1 MKKYDEKAI
10 QLAVYEEWKKNGC
23 AEYQK
28 PYEKITKKATKHL
41 QDTVFVVI
49 HEMRKQEVKM
59 HYKGEINKNE

>member
-28 PYEKITKKATKHL
+28 PYEKITKKAAKHL
-41 QDTVFVVI
+41 QDTIFVRQ
-49 HEMRKQEVKM
+49 HADC
-59 HYKGEINKNE
+59 Y